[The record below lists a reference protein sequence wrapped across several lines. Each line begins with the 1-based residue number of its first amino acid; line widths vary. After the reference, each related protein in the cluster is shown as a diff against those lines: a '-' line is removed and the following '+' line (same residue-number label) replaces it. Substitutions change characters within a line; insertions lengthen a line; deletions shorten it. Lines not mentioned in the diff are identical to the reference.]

1 MINRCNRRGG
11 AMSKYYSKSVTTLF
25 SMLFFLMVL
34 TAVKGFSQEVN
45 TDTSKDYR
53 IGIGDVLKID
63 TWKEPDLSFPGLTV
77 RNDGKLT
84 FPLLDDIQ
92 AEGRTT
98 MELKKTIQEKL
109 AEFIEAPTVTVTLAS
124 PGSQKYYIL
133 GEVQSVGE
141 YPLIK
146 KLTVI
151 QAFALAKGFSEWASK
166 SEIILVRKGRAKDEL
181 IIIDYDDI
189 TEGDLKKD
197 LLLQADDIIIV
208 P

>member
-1 MINRCNRRGG
+1 
-11 AMSKYYSKSVTTLF
+11 MSKYYPKRFQIVF
-25 SMLFFLMVL
+25 GMLFFLLVV
-34 TAVKGFSQEVN
+34 TVGTGFSQEKN
-45 TDTSKDYR
+45 KDTSKDYR
-53 IGIGDVLKID
+53 IGIGDTLKID
-63 TWKEPDLSFPGLTV
+63 TWKEPDLSFMALMV

-92 AEGRTT
+92 AEGKTT

-109 AEFIEAPTVTVTLAS
+109 AEYVEAPTVTVTLAN

-146 KLTVI
+146 KLTVV
-151 QAFALAKGFSEWASK
+151 QAFALAKGFSEWAAK
-166 SEIILVRKGRAKDEL
+166 SEIILVRKGREKDEL
-181 IIIDYDDI
+181 IRIDYDDI
-189 TEGDLKKD
+189 TEGNLKRD